1 MDLYLIRHAE
11 AVPSGDPNYAE
22 DERPLTVTGHDQARA
37 LAAALKAHG
46 VRFDRIVTSPLPR
59 ARQTAEALVPGL
71 LGPNESLGEYAALAA
86 SGRRRKLDRLLLG
99 MEAETVALVG
109 HEPDLGAYAA
119 RLIGSK
125 KGQVKLAKAGVAVIH
140 FDGPPGK
147 KRGTLTALLTPGW
160 LGWKGGESGQGMPPV
175 HGVVG

>member
-11 AVPSGDPNYAE
+11 AVPSGDPNYVE

-37 LAAALKAHG
+37 LAAALRAHG

-59 ARQTAEALVPGL
+59 ARQTAEELVPGL
-71 LGPNESLGEYAALAA
+71 LDPNEALKEYAALAPG
-86 SGRRRKLDRLLLG
+86 GRRRKLDRLLLG
-99 MEAETVALVG
+99 MEADTVALVG

-125 KGQVKLAKAGVAVIH
+125 KGQVKIAKAGVAVIH

-147 KRGTLTALLTPGW
+147 KSGTLTALLTPEW
-160 LGWKGGESGQGMPPV
+160 LGWQSGAPAQEGPPV